1 MKFVTL
7 GLVFVVAACGAVGL
21 AARGSPNLSGMW
33 ISVGPE
39 QPIRELSVK
48 HDGSTLSFDGGPDYK
63 ATFKLDGSETTLSAP
78 DGKSL
83 RVKAA
88 WEGNTLVVTVR
99 DPETKQ
105 DIRRQTW
112 AIDGDG
118 QLVIGTEFLGPD
130 AALSAEKPRAPVKE
144 VFKRRGQPVVKVVG
158 PGCCTD
164 DATRSLVT

>member
-7 GLVFVVAACGAVGL
+7 GLVFVVAAFGVVES
-21 AARGSPNLSGMW
+21 AAQGGPNLSGMW

-39 QPIRELSVK
+39 QPMRELTVK
-48 HDGSTLSFDGGPDYK
+48 VDGSTLSLDGGPDYK

-78 DGKSL
+78 DGKL
-83 RVKAA
+83 LLVKAA
-88 WEGNTLVVTVR
+88 WKGNTLVVTVH

-118 QLVIGTEFLGPD
+118 QLMIGTEFLAPD
-130 AALSAEKPRAPVKE
+130 AAMSAEKPRAPVKE
-144 VFKRRGQPVVKVVG
+144 VFKRR
-158 PGCCTD
+158 
-164 DATRSLVT
+164 